1 VDKYKKYKFGMKDI
15 EIIICILIRENQKE
29 LLEILLKVLYKNYKY
44 DRDYKFDE
52 YFKYNRKFILELL
65 LLYKT
70 KHVFQKMNLNY
81 Y

>member
-1 VDKYKKYKFGMKDI
+1 MDKYKKYKFGMKDI

-52 YFKYNRKFILELL
+52 YFKYNRKFMLELL
-65 LLYKT
+65 LLYK
-70 KHVFQKMNLNY
+70 NLFLY
-81 Y
+81 YTILL